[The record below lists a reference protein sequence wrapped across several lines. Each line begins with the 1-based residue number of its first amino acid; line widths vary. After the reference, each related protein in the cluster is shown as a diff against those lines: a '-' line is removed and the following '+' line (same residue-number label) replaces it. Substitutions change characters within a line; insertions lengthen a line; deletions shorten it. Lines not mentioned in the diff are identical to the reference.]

1 MSTIEII
8 HEETKQV
15 GKTEIKLPF
24 YYAAGKFSKHY
35 CCFTEEGKLVQVFY
49 NTVGV
54 NMDTYQYDLEDIG
67 RRIQKDMLD
76 DLYAPIE
83 EAVFQH
89 HFSNAHRELFYALNH
104 QLRPKA

>member
-1 MSTIEII
+1 
-8 HEETKQV
+8 
-15 GKTEIKLPF
+15 
-24 YYAAGKFSKHY
+24 
-35 CCFTEEGKLVQVFY
+35 
-49 NTVGV
+49 
-54 NMDTYQYDLEDIG
+54 MDTYQYDFEDIG